1 MAGID
6 FSEAFDVVVAGGGNA
21 ALCAAITAAR
31 KGARVLVIE
40 GAPEFY
46 RGGNTRHTRNLRC
59 AHDGSA
65 PTMTGPY
72 GEDEFLDDLLRVTG
86 GETDK
91 ALAALTIERSS
102 ELLGWMDGAGV
113 RFQPPLG
120 GTLSLGKTNAFFLGG
135 GRGALN
141 ALYRQA
147 QALGVAVVYDT
158 PVTAVTVENGFFMSA
173 TVRHEG
179 RERSVR
185 GRALVAACGGF
196 EANIEWL
203 KQYWGAAADNFLIRG
218 TPYNKGAVLK
228 MLLDAGVTAVGDPTQ
243 CHAVAIDAR
252 APKFDGGIA
261 TRLDSVIFGIVVNRD
276 AQRFYD
282 EGEDT
287 WPKRYAIWGRLVA
300 QQPGQIAY
308 SIVDEKSIRLFMPS
322 IFPAVSAPTIA
333 ELAAKLTLD
342 PVALGKTVRDFNA
355 AVRPGTFDAS
365 VLDDCRTQGLAI
377 PKSHWARAL
386 DTPPYYAYPLRP
398 GITFTY
404 LGLRV
409 NEEARMLMKE
419 GGPAGN
425 MYAAGEIMAGN
436 VLGKGYL
443 AGIGMT
449 IGAVFGRIAG
459 EGAARHAH
467 N

>member
-1 MAGID
+1 VPALD
-6 FSEAFDVVVAGGGNA
+6 FSDPFDVVVLGGGNA

-31 KGARVLVIE
+31 AGCRVIVVE

-59 AHDGSA
+59 VHDGTA

-72 GEDEFLDDLLRVTG
+72 AREEFLDDLYRVTEG
-86 GETDK
+86 RTDER
-91 ALAALTIERSS
+91 LARLTVARSS
-102 ELLGWMDGAGV
+102 ELLAWMDEQGV

-120 GTLSLGKTNAFFLGG
+120 GTLSLGKSNAFFLGG

-141 ALYRQA
+141 ALYRKA
-147 QALGVAVVYDT
+147 RALGVVVVYDA
-158 PVTAVTVENGFFMSA
+158 PVIELVIESGHFMSA
-173 TVRHEG
+173 TLKRNG
-179 RERSVR
+179 KAQSVR
-185 GRALVAACGGF
+185 GRALVAAAGGF
-196 EANIEWL
+196 EANIDWL
-203 KQYWGAAADNFLIRG
+203 KKYWGEAADNFLIRG
-218 TPYNKGAVLK
+218 TPYNRGEVLR
-228 MLLDAGVTAVGDPTQ
+228 MLLDAGVESVGDPTQ

-261 TRLDSVIFGIVVNRD
+261 TRLDSIIFGIVVNREGK
-276 AQRFYD
+276 RFYD

-300 QQPGQIAY
+300 QQPGQTAY
-308 SIVDEKSIRLFMPS
+308 SIFDAQSIRLFMPS
-322 IFPAVSAPTIA
+322 IFPAIEAPTIA
-333 ELAAKLTLD
+333 ELAARLGLD
-342 PVALGKTVRDFNA
+342 PAALGRTVDEFNV
-355 AVRPGTFDAS
+355 AVHPGTFDHTR
-365 VLDDCRTQGLAI
+365 LDDCATQGLTP
-377 PKSHWARAL
+377 PKSHWARKL

-404 LGLRV
+404 LGVRV
-409 NEEARMLMKE
+409 NEEARMLFE
-419 GGPAGN
+419 GGKPSAN
-425 MYAAGEIMAGN
+425 MFAAGEIMAGN
-436 VLGKGYL
+436 VLGRGYV

-459 EGAARHAH
+459 QGVSAYVR

>member
-1 MAGID
+1 MPGID

-31 KGARVLVIE
+31 KGARVLVVE

-72 GEDEFLDDLLRVTG
+72 GEDEFLDDLMRVTG
-86 GETDK
+86 GETDN
-91 ALAALTIERSS
+91 ALAALTIARSS

-179 RERSVR
+179 RPRSVR

-228 MLLDAGVTAVGDPTQ
+228 MLLDAGVAAVGDPTQ

-409 NEEARMLMKE
+409 NEEARMLMQD
-419 GGPAGN
+419 GAPAGN

>member
-1 MAGID
+1 MPA
-6 FSEAFDVVVAGGGNA
+6 S
-21 ALCAAITAAR
+21 
-31 KGARVLVIE
+31 
-40 GAPEFY
+40 
-46 RGGNTRHTRNLRC
+46 
-59 AHDGSA
+59 
-65 PTMTGPY
+65 
-72 GEDEFLDDLLRVTG
+72 
-86 GETDK
+86 
-91 ALAALTIERSS
+91 
-102 ELLGWMDGAGV
+102 
-113 RFQPPLG
+113 PP
-120 GTLSLGKTNAFFLGG
+120 
-135 GRGALN
+135 
-141 ALYRQA
+141 
-147 QALGVAVVYDT
+147 
-158 PVTAVTVENGFFMSA
+158 
-173 TVRHEG
+173 
-179 RERSVR
+179 
-185 GRALVAACGGF
+185 
-196 EANIEWL
+196 
-203 KQYWGAAADNFLIRG
+203 
-218 TPYNKGAVLK
+218 
-228 MLLDAGVTAVGDPTQ
+228 VGDPTQ

-322 IFPAVSAPTIA
+322 IFPAVQRADHRRARRQAYARSGGARARPCATSTPRCAPARSIA
-333 ELAAKLTLD
+333 T
-342 PVALGKTVRDFNA
+342 
-355 AVRPGTFDAS
+355 

-404 LGLRV
+404 LGVRV
-409 NEEARMLMKE
+409 NEEARMLMKD

>member
-1 MAGID
+1 MPGID

-72 GEDEFLDDLLRVTG
+72 GEDEFLDDLMRVTG

-91 ALAALTIERSS
+91 ALAALTIARSS

-228 MLLDAGVTAVGDPTQ
+228 MLLEAGVAAVGDPTQ

-342 PVALGKTVRDFNA
+342 PAALDQTVRDFNA

-409 NEEARMLMKE
+409 NEEARMLMQD
-419 GGPAGN
+419 GAPAGN

>member
-1 MAGID
+1 MPGID
-6 FSEAFDVVVAGGGNA
+6 FSEPFDVVVAGGGNA

-31 KGARVLVIE
+31 KGARVLVLE

-72 GEDEFLDDLLRVTG
+72 AADEFYDDLLRVTG
-86 GETDK
+86 GQTDET
-91 ALAALTIERSS
+91 LAHLTIDRSA

-135 GRGALN
+135 GRGMLN
-141 ALYRQA
+141 SLYRQA
-147 QALGVAVVYDT
+147 RALGVSVAYDT

-173 TVRHEG
+173 TVTHEG
-179 RERSVR
+179 RKHSVR

-218 TPYNKGAVLK
+218 TPYNRGDVLK
-228 MLLDAGVTAVGDPTQ
+228 MLLDAGIAPVGDPTQ

-261 TRLDSVIFGIVVNRD
+261 TRLDSVVFGIMVNRE
-276 AQRFYD
+276 AKRFYD

-308 SIVDEKSIRLFMPS
+308 SIIDEKSIRLFMPS
-322 IFPAVSAPTIA
+322 IFPAVQAQSIG
-333 ELAAKLTLD
+333 ELAGLLKLDAT
-342 PVALGKTVRDFNA
+342 ALESTVRQFNA
-355 AVRPGTFDAS
+355 AVRPGTFDHA
-365 VLDDCRTQGLAI
+365 VLDDCATSGLAI
-377 PKSHWARAL
+377 PKSHWARKL

-404 LGLRV
+404 LGVRV
-409 NEEARMLMKE
+409 NEEARMLLKD

>member
-1 MAGID
+1 MPGID

-31 KGARVLVIE
+31 KGARVLVVE

-72 GEDEFLDDLLRVTG
+72 GEDEFLDDLMRVTG

-91 ALAALTIERSS
+91 ALAALTIARSS

-228 MLLDAGVTAVGDPTQ
+228 MLLDAGVAAVGDPTQ

-282 EGEDT
+282 AGEDT

-409 NEEARMLMKE
+409 NEEARMLMQD
-419 GGPAGN
+419 GAPAGN